1 MALPFI
7 GPASLNPQQGG
18 GGGITTI
25 KMNPAQVRFP
35 TSRRPAP
42 QRRPLEPTNVE
53 KFAPLAPLLM
63 EGIFSA
69 FKKEPE
75 RLTNEQYLQSIG
87 ADPQDPSKLEQTQLD
102 AYNLYGPR
110 AEPNT
115 FGMDEIANIVA
126 AGLSGRGAKDYANT
140 YLNLRKAKGA
150 SDARTNTARSS
161 YISTQMTPRNQSV
174 LLMDTIAAEAG
185 DTANMYYTGQ
195 YDPTLET
202 FFYLNPETQE
212 FEDIRESGKNL
223 VQSKSFL
230 EGGDA
235 NPFLNKAKNAALT
248 EYSTALSSLTSQQT
262 AATNSIGLI
271 GDFVDLV
278 DQNPD
283 DPSPVSIITK
293 GINIANDALQN
304 FDDFATVAGG
314 GKSDNY
320 FADFADTQG
329 DNPIAGSNGRGGT
342 GDNAKNL
349 YNAIR
354 SGNDEQI
361 EIALKRFEEDNSEY
375 LDQIDFREGFRDLA
389 FSGTKANRILLS
401 LAYQVAAANGQTGRT
416 LSDKD
421 LAYHLK
427 IVGFGATQDVKN
439 LRRNLLEVGDMLVRT
454 VDENAQTIFDPIL
467 NNEVSEYVVDPSF
480 VRGWQ
485 RLYQGLDKDGNP
497 WQQRIVDPQ
506 NPARA
511 INNPIAP
518 AKFVYKSYFERY
530 KNLDSVN
537 KFQNYNRP
545 GSAKNRDKNANQ
557 RLIDKKIQI
566 DTSLLFD

>member
-126 AGLSGRGAKDYANT
+126 AGLSGRGSKDYANT
-140 YLNLRKAKGA
+140 YLNLRKAKSA
-150 SDARTNTARSS
+150 SDARTDAARSS

-174 LLMDTIAAEAG
+174 LLMDTLAAEAG
-185 DTANMYYTGQ
+185 DTANMYYMGQ
-195 YDPTLET
+195 FDPDGT
-202 FFYLNPETQE
+202 FQYLNPETQE
-212 FEDIRESGKNL
+212 FENVADSGKNL
-223 VQSKSFL
+223 IQAKSFL
-230 EGGDA
+230 EGTDS
-235 NPFLNKAKNAALT
+235 NPYLNKAKNAALT

-262 AATNSIGLI
+262 AATNSLGLI
-271 GDFVDLV
+271 TDFVDLI
-278 DQNPD
+278 DENPD
-283 DPSPVSIITK
+283 DPSPVSLITR
-293 GINIANDALQN
+293 GVNIANDALQN
-304 FDDFATVAGG
+304 FDDFAIVAGG
-314 GKSDNY
+314 GKVDNY

-329 DNPIAGSNGRGGT
+329 DNPIAGSKGREGT

-361 EIALKRFEEDNSEY
+361 EAALKKFEEDNSEY

-427 IVGFGATQDVKN
+427 IVGFGATQDRNN
-439 LRRNLLEVGDMLVRT
+439 LRRNLLDVGDMLVRT

-467 NNEVSEYVVDPSF
+467 NNEVAEYVVDPSF

-518 AKFVYKSYFERY
+518 AKFVYKSYFNRY

-537 KFQNYNRP
+537 KFQSYERRK
-545 GSAKNRDKNANQ
+545 S
-557 RLIDKKIQI
+557 KKEQI
-566 DTSLLFD
+566 DEQRRKDKTFENIDLSIVNPII

>member
-87 ADPQDPSKLEQTQLD
+87 ADPQDPTKLEQTQLD

-150 SDARTNTARSS
+150 SDARTETARSS

-174 LLMDTIAAEAG
+174 LLMDTLAAESG
-185 DTANMYYTGQ
+185 DTGNMYFMGQ
-195 YDPTLET
+195 FDPDGT
-202 FFYLNPETQE
+202 FQYLNPETQE
-212 FEDIRESGKNL
+212 FENVADSGKNL
-223 VQSKSFL
+223 IQAKSFL
-230 EGGDA
+230 EGTDA
-235 NPFLNKAKNAALT
+235 NPFLDKARKAALD
-248 EYSTALSSLTSQQT
+248 EYTTTIATLTAQQT
-262 AATNSIGLI
+262 ATSNSLGLI
-271 GDFVDLV
+271 NEFVDMV
-278 DQNPD
+278 DANPNA
-283 DPSPVSIITK
+283 PSPLSLITRAV
-293 GINIANDALQN
+293 NIGNDAMQN
-304 FDDFATVAGG
+304 FTDFGTIAGD
-314 GKSDNY
+314 KNLDNY
-320 FADFADTQG
+320 WADQADVDAEIG
-329 DNPIAGSNGRGGT
+329 GSDGREGT
-342 GDNAKNL
+342 GQGAKKL
-349 YNAIR
+349 YYAWQT
-354 SGNDEQI
+354 GDPKQLEQ
-361 EIALKRFEEDNSEY
+361 AFRDFEEANADY
-375 LDQIDFREGFRDLA
+375 LDQIGFREQFREIA
-389 FSGTKANRILLS
+389 FSGTKADRILLA
-401 LAYQVAAANGQTGRT
+401 LAYQFASANGQTGRT

-439 LRRNLLEVGDMLVRT
+439 LRRNLLDAGDMLVST
-454 VDENAQTIFDPIL
+454 ADTTAQSMLDPIL
-467 NNEVSEYVVDPSF
+467 NNEIEEYVTDPQF
-480 VRGWQ
+480 VRNWE
-485 RLYQGLDKDGNP
+485 RFYTGLDAKGNP
-497 WQQRIVDPQ
+497 WQKKIIDKETGR
-506 NPARA
+506 R
-511 INNPIAP
+511 INNPVAP
-518 AKFVYKSYFERY
+518 AKFVYKNYYERLINLPKVTKY
-530 KNLDSVN
+530 KNYD
-537 KFQNYNRP
+537 RP
-545 GSAKNRDKNANQ
+545 GSQQAIEERKRKSSILDELDLVPTNP
-557 RLIDKKIQI
+557 IY
-566 DTSLLFD
+566 